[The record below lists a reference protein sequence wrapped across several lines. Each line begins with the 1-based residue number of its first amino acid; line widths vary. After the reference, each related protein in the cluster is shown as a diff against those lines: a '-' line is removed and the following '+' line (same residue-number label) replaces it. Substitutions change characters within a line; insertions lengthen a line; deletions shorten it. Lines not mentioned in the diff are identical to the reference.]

1 MKENKSA
8 QTRWKVQQ
16 LISIIGVLK
25 FNLGGSRESRRK
37 RKRIPK
43 SIEFYLYIIFQCWL
57 ICSTKTNSDT

>member
-37 RKRIPK
+37 RKRILK
-43 SIEFYLYIIFQCWL
+43 SIEFYLYIIFQGWL
-57 ICSTKTNSDT
+57 ICSTKTNSDP

>member
-8 QTRWKVQQ
+8 RNRWKVQQ

-37 RKRIPK
+37 RKRILK
-43 SIEFYLYIIFQCWL
+43 WIEFYL
-57 ICSTKTNSDT
+57 